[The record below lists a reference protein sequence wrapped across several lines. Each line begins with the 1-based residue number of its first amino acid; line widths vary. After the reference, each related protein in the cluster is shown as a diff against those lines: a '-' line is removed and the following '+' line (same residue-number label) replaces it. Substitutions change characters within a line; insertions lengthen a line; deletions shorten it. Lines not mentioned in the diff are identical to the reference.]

1 MPKKK
6 NIVAIVGRPNV
17 GKSTLFNRLL
27 GKNKSIVEN
36 FPGVTRDRLYADA
49 RYNDTEYILIDTGGL
64 LPGIESEVTHGI
76 HMMAEIAVR
85 EADAVIFLADAREGL
100 SPIDREIYTYL
111 LKEGKRIY
119 LTVNK
124 VDGPKQENDVFE
136 FYTLGAPKVYTI
148 SAEHKLGITELM
160 DSIMGDFSSTYDNN
174 RVEED
179 ITKIAIVGRPNVGKS
194 SLLNKM
200 LGFDRVLVS
209 EIPGTTRDPVDSL
222 ITRNGTPY
230 LFIDTAGIRRKSKI
244 FQRIERFSVM
254 MSLKS
259 IDRSDIAL
267 LMLDGVE
274 GPTDQDA
281 KVARFIYEKGKGVV
295 ILVNKW
301 DLVNK
306 DEKTTRTYTERLKED
321 LVQIGYAPIVFTSA
335 VTGKNIHQIFS
346 AIETVLRNRTK
357 RIGTGELNAFI
368 DEVKKHYA
376 PGVFRGREIKIFY
389 ATQVDTAPP
398 TFLVFTNYP
407 NGIKPSYERYMINR
421 LRERYGFIGSSV
433 RLIFKARK

>member
-1 MPKKK
+1 MAKKK

-27 GKNKSIVEN
+27 GRNKSIVEN
-36 FPGVTRDRLYADA
+36 FPGVTRDRLYAEA
-49 RYNDTEYILIDTGGL
+49 RYNDSDYILIDTGGL
-64 LPGIESEVTHGI
+64 LPGDESEVTHGI
-76 HMMAEIAVR
+76 HAMAEIAVR
-85 EADAVIFLADAREGL
+85 EADAVIFLVDVREGL
-100 SPIDREIYTYL
+100 SPVDSEIYTYL
-111 LKEGKRIY
+111 LREGKRIY

-124 VDGPKQENDVFE
+124 VDGPKQENEVFE
-136 FYTLGAPKVYTI
+136 FYTLGASKVYSI

-160 DSIMGDFSSTYDNN
+160 DNIMEDFSSTHGTDTYQ
-174 RVEED
+174 ED
-179 ITKIAIVGRPNVGKS
+179 IAKISIVGRPNVGKS

-244 FQRIERFSVM
+244 FQRIERFSVL

-274 GPTDQDA
+274 GSTDQDA
-281 KVARFIYEKGKGVV
+281 KVARFIHEKGKGVV

-301 DLVNK
+301 DLVEK
-306 DEKTTRTYTERLKED
+306 DEKTSRAYADRLRDD

-346 AIETVLRNRTK
+346 AIETVLKDRTK
-357 RIGTGELNAFI
+357 RIGTGELNTFI
-368 DEVKKHYA
+368 EEVKKHYS
-376 PGVFRGREIKIFY
+376 PGVFRGHEIKIFY
-389 ATQVDTAPP
+389 ATQVDSAPP
-398 TFLVFTNYP
+398 TFMVFTNYP
-407 NGIKPSYERYMINR
+407 KGIKPSYERYMVNR
-421 LRERYGFIGSSV
+421 LRERYGFTGSSI
-433 RLIFKARK
+433 RLIFKGRK

>member
-1 MPKKK
+1 MSKKK
-6 NIVAIVGRPNV
+6 IIAIVGRPNV

-27 GKNKSIVEN
+27 GTNKSIVEN

-49 RYNDTEYILIDTGGL
+49 RYNDTEYILTDTGGL
-64 LPGIESEVTHGI
+64 LPGTESDVTHGI
-76 HMMAEIAVR
+76 HAMAEIAVR
-85 EADAVIFLADAREGL
+85 EADAIIFLTDAREGL
-100 SPIDREIYTYL
+100 SPIDKEIYTYL
-111 LKEGKRIY
+111 LKEGKQIY
-119 LTVNK
+119 LAVNK
-124 VDGPKQENDVFE
+124 VDGPRQENDVFE
-136 FYTLGAPKVYTI
+136 FYTLGAPKVYSI
-148 SAEHKLGITELM
+148 SAQHKLGITELM
-160 DSIMGDFSSTYDNN
+160 DSVMGDFSSTHEKD
-174 RVEED
+174 RVDDD

-244 FQRIERFSVM
+244 FQRIEQFSVL

-274 GPTDQDA
+274 GATDQDA
-281 KVARFIYEKGKGVV
+281 KVARFIHEKGKGVV

-301 DLVNK
+301 DLVEK
-306 DEKTTRTYTERLKED
+306 DEKTARTYAERLKDD
-321 LVQIGYAPIVFTSA
+321 LVQIGYAPIIFTSA
-335 VTGKNIHQIFS
+335 ATGKNIHQVFS
-346 AIETVLRNRTK
+346 AIEAVLKDRTK
-357 RIGTGELNAFI
+357 RVATGELNAFI
-368 DEVKKHYA
+368 EELKNHYS
-376 PGVFRGREIKIFY
+376 PGVFRGHEIKIFY

-407 NGIKPSYERYMINR
+407 QGIKPSYERYMINR
-421 LRERYGFIGSSV
+421 LRERYGFTGNPLRV
-433 RLIFKARK
+433 IFKARK